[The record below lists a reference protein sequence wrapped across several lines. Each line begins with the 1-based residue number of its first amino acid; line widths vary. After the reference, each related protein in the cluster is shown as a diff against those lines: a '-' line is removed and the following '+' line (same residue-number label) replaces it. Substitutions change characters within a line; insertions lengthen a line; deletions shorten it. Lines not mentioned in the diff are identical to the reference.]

1 MSVITFPSQIFSSTR
16 TDLRPWAPGPPLF
29 FVFVFSLPP
38 TPLGAPG
45 PALTERLKTLG
56 LADDTP
62 APLAYVRLSSITD
75 VHRRYVRTVKTGTY
89 IHASTTLRLK
99 FSLRLAPLAAVRKSR
114 SSHAGRRRLLALIL
128 ALIYAENPAGAAAV
142 ALGPNVSLAVHQ
154 RRVLV
159 RDLLGHTFGVA
170 VVPPSVVMPSATRS
184 L

>member
-1 MSVITFPSQIFSSTR
+1 MPQDSHSFYGSKPEIGNLAFTTVKSSTYR
-16 TDLRPWAPGPPLF
+16 KNVGGNAPSPH
-29 FVFVFSLPP
+29 
-38 TPLGAPG
+38 A
-45 PALTERLKTLG
+45 
-56 LADDTP
+56 LADDTL

-75 VHRRYVRTVKTGTY
+75 VLRRYVRTVKTGTY

-154 RRVLV
+154 RRVLG
-159 RDLLGHTFGVA
+159 RNLLGHVR
-170 VVPPSVVMPSATRS
+170 TRE
-184 L
+184 